1 MIQVV
6 SRGGLDKS
14 LENNRFVMENLKVKA
29 LPTVADDMRVQAC
42 LAGGYCMA
50 GYFFLLSLSPQML

>member
-42 LAGGYCMA
+42 LAGVTAWLGI
-50 GYFFLLSLSPQML
+50 FFCFH